1 MRVKQEL
8 IVKPVG
14 ESAQKSGGRR
24 DPVTFQNILTAAVK
38 TLLVMLEELR
48 FEGPDTWAKTWGDA
62 LDNFMKFCIQKATG
76 VDLDK
81 LIGNN
86 DKLRT

>member
-1 MRVKQEL
+1 MML
-8 IVKPVG
+8 LPFSPV
-14 ESAQKSGGRR
+14 
-24 DPVTFQNILTAAVK
+24 AVRSK
-38 TLLVMLEELR
+38 ISRTTGAV
-48 FEGPDTWAKTWGDA
+48 A

>member
-1 MRVKQEL
+1 M

-38 TLLVMLEELR
+38 TLLVMLKELR
-48 FEGPDTWAKTWGDA
+48 FEGPDIWAKTWGDA